1 MQMIVRGLLLAV
13 QLGVLGLGG
22 FAFWTGPLQA
32 PFFSTQAW
40 YAAPIAEG
48 VPVPLRMQFDPESY
62 HVTQGW
68 ALLASLRG
76 ADPETRREGGEAL
89 VAHARLALEAA
100 PASGYAWLVL
110 AWGEYLAG
118 REGSAREALQASWR
132 WAPESRTLSWARVL
146 LASRW
151 WNDLGPE
158 SRGRILGEMYR
169 GRSQDPDGFQRQ
181 LDQDPAFAELWRR
194 AGTYVRRQRSL
205 DPG

>member
-1 MQMIVRGLLLAV
+1 MVRGLLLTM
-13 QLGVLGLGG
+13 QLGMLGLGA

-32 PFFSTQAW
+32 PFFNDRAW
-40 YAAPIAEG
+40 HAAPIVETAF
-48 VPVPLRMQFDPESY
+48 VPLRMQFDPESY

-68 ALLASLRG
+68 ALLASLQD
-76 ADPETRREGGEAL
+76 AAPEARKEGGEAL

-100 PASGYAWLVL
+100 PASGYAWLLL

-118 REGSAREALQASWR
+118 REGSAREAVQASWR
-132 WAPESRTLSWARVL
+132 WAPEARNLSWARVL

-169 GRSQDPDGFQRQ
+169 ARGQDPEGFQRQ
-181 LDQDPAFAELWRR
+181 LDQNPDFAELWSR
-194 AGTYVRRQRSL
+194 ARSYVRRHRGDS
-205 DPG
+205 